1 MSLLEIAG
9 IFGLLYLLA
18 TPALLRAARRR
29 EPLTPTQMAECADV
43 HGQRL
48 LAMAK
53 TLRTTEGLNPAQRQ
67 QHDRMARDCERIA
80 GAHLA
85 CINAITI
92 DALERVGY
100 DGAVHLGRYT
110 PPARSPDSRARRGAG
125 RVQA

>member
-1 MSLLEIAG
+1 MTLIEIAG
-9 IFGLLYLLA
+9 VAGLLYLLA

-29 EPLTPTQMAECADV
+29 ERLTPAQLAQRADV

-53 TLRTTEGLNPAQRQ
+53 TLRSTKGLDPAQRQ
-67 QHDRMARDCERIA
+67 QHERMAQDCERIA
-80 GAHLA
+80 GAHLT

-100 DGAVHLGRYT
+100 DGAVHLGDL
-110 PPARSPDSRARRGAG
+110 PARAARR
-125 RVQA
+125 V